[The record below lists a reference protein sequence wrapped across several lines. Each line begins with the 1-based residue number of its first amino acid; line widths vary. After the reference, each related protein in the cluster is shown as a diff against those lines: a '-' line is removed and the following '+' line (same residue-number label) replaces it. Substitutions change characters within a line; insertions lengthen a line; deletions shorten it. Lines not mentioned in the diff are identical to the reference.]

1 MQEVISYEEI
11 RDQKKVEY
19 GTAFKDW
26 IWIFVKQYKDRTHFL
41 FELLQNAED
50 AKASFVNMS
59 LFKDRLVIEHNGI
72 LFSKD
77 DVVSIT
83 KVARSTK
90 SGGGSIGKFGI
101 GFKSVY
107 AYTSTPKIYS
117 GNYSFEIH
125 DFIYPYEIK
134 AQPVEAG
141 ITRIVIPFDN
151 PEVSAAKAF
160 SEISRALHEQISSD
174 TILFLNNISKLEI
187 YIENEAKTIS
197 ITKEE
202 REHPKGDGSVYAI
215 KIRYDSRTRS
225 EVEEDFLLFTDNE
238 EEEIKLA
245 FRIDGRE
252 LIPVKDARI
261 FTFFPTDKESHQSFY
276 IHAPFETTPARDN
289 IVEDSEW
296 NLTLV
301 QNVCEGIRFAFCW
314 LRDWGYLSIAGMNSC
329 YPIYEYSEDTILHHI
344 YETAIDLIES
354 EENIIPTN
362 KKDEFKSKS
371 HIIMPEN
378 MTIADIFPDE
388 DLQRLYVRHDIYWI
402 AKDISRDS
410 YHALRE
416 FLRKNFRFRIYTWR
430 DILSKLDARFLEQK
444 DKAWFEKLFPS
455 IKSFCVT
462 DSRNLGS
469 HEVNVSS
476 IPFVRLTTKKHICAA
491 EGSERNVYLNNPAF
505 CPNKIETD
513 FLKSPAIYDFYYYVL
528 RIPEYNIE
536 RDALDNVLP
545 KYKTRQTIKVSNS
558 DLKENIKDL
567 KIIKDAIRT
576 SPGLTETVRQY
587 YIVTDGKEWFRPE
600 ELHIPSLFGGMSSIP
615 EYALVKDVCKLKF
628 IASGYE
634 YDPKLDYKFFQAVG
648 CHSSLIRNEI
658 GLSRYLKLVRQY
670 IGSKEEDEIRQK
682 IFQKK
687 YQAGID
693 WDWMY
698 EGFPDVMENM
708 TPEKSRK
715 VASFLNRN
723 HREINIRGEAAGA
736 DDTHFVGARAETM
749 QIYSALGIVL
759 TFKAWLYNKEGTL
772 VAPASVHRRDLDPI
786 YEKDSRKLLEILP
799 FREEDAAFESVLS
812 RIGNDA
818 DRETLRE
825 LLTNQ
830 ESLSEVTK
838 ALQKKKIR
846 EMQGS
851 DKVRNP
857 NDALFGF
864 IKSGGKKPTATESG
878 NPDPVKNPDQR
889 QKKLEEEFVR
899 SLGRYKVPGSRLAY
913 TYRETGNAEEKTFL
927 ANQYNGGHCQ
937 ICDTAIVRK
946 DGALH
951 FQAINIIKTGQ
962 LADEIHGTESMGWN
976 SLCLCP
982 NCAAKYLY
990 GSKDLSDFA
999 RQVMETEI
1007 EPGSD
1012 QYLNIQVELQGQQ
1025 QIIRYA
1031 PKHILALKTVLQHYA
1046 EHKD

>member
-11 RDQKKVEY
+11 RNQKKVEY

-59 LFKDRLVIEHNGI
+59 LFRDRLEIEHNGI
-72 LFSKD
+72 LFSKN
-77 DVVSIT
+77 DVISIT

-117 GNYSFEIH
+117 GKYSFEIK

-134 AQPVEAG
+134 AETIKDG

-151 PEVSAAKAF
+151 PEVSAEKAF
-160 SEISRALHEQISSD
+160 NEISRALHEQISSD
-174 TILFLNNISKLEI
+174 TILFLNNISSLEI
-187 YIENEAKTIS
+187 HIENETKPVS

-202 REHPKGDGSVYAI
+202 REHSKGDGAVYEVN
-215 KIRYDSRTRS
+215 IRYDSGKKTDA
-225 EVEEDFLLFTDNE
+225 EENYLLFTDNE
-238 EEEIKLA
+238 EAEVKLA
-245 FRIDGRE
+245 FQIEGKE

-301 QNVCEGIRFAFCW
+301 KNVCEGIRFAFCW
-314 LRDWGYLSIAGMNSC
+314 LRDWGYLSIEGMNSC
-329 YPIYEYSEDTILHHI
+329 YPIYEYSRDTLLYYI
-344 YETAIDLIES
+344 YRTAIELIES
-354 EENIIPTN
+354 EESIIPTN

-378 MTIADIFPDE
+378 MTMADIFPDG

-402 AKDISRDS
+402 AKEISRDS
-410 YHALRE
+410 YHGLRE
-416 FLRKNFRFRIYTWR
+416 FLRKNFKFKIYTWK
-430 DILSKLDARFLEQK
+430 DILTKLDARFLEQK
-444 DKAWFEKLFPS
+444 DRAWFEKLFPA
-455 IKSFCVT
+455 IRSFCVT

-469 HEVNVSS
+469 HEINVSS
-476 IPFVRLTTKKHICAA
+476 IPFVRLSNRKHICAMD
-491 EGSERNVYLNNPAF
+491 GSERNVYLNNPDF
-505 CPNKIETD
+505 CQNKIDRD
-513 FLKSPAIYDFYYYVL
+513 FVKSPVIYDFYYYVL

-545 KYKTRQTIKVSNS
+545 KYKTRQMITVSTS
-558 DLKENIKDL
+558 ELKENIKDL
-567 KIIKDAIRT
+567 KIIKDAIQT

-587 YIVTDGKEWFRPE
+587 YIVTDGEEWFRPE
-600 ELHIPSLFGGMSSIP
+600 ELHIPSLFGGMSSVP
-615 EYALVKDVCKLKF
+615 EYALVKGVCKLKF

-634 YDPKLDYKFFQAVG
+634 YDPKLDYKFFQSVG
-648 CHSSLIRNEI
+648 CPSSLKKNEI
-658 GLSRYLKLVRQY
+658 GHSGYLKLVRKY
-670 IGSKEEDEIRQK
+670 IGSKEEDEIREK

-687 YQAGID
+687 YQAGLD
-693 WDWMY
+693 WNWMY
-698 EGFPDVMENM
+698 EGFPDAMGGM
-708 TPEKSRK
+708 TLEKSRK
-715 VASFLNRN
+715 MASFFNRN
-723 HREINIRGEAAGA
+723 NREINIKGEAAGA
-736 DDTHFVGARAETM
+736 DDSHFTGAKAETM
-749 QIYSALGIVL
+749 QIYSALGIIL
-759 TFKAWLYNKEGTL
+759 TFKPWLYDKEGTL
-772 VAPASVHRRDLDPI
+772 VAPASIHRRDLNSV

-799 FREEDAAFESVLS
+799 FKEEDAVFESILS

-818 DRETLRE
+818 DRETMRE

-838 ALQKKKIR
+838 AWQKKRIK
-846 EMQGS
+846 ELQAS
-851 DKVRNP
+851 EKAKNP
-857 NDALFGF
+857 NDVLRGF
-864 IKSGGKKPTATESG
+864 TKTGGKKPASSESG
-878 NPDPVKNPDQR
+878 NPDPVKNPEQR

-899 SLGRYKVPGSRLAY
+899 SLSSYKVPGSHLTY
-913 TYRETGNAEEKTFL
+913 TYRENSNAEEKTFL

-937 ICDTAIVRK
+937 ICDTAIIRK
-946 DGALH
+946 DGTIH

-999 RQVMETEI
+999 RQVMETEV
-1007 EPGSD
+1007 EPGLD

-1025 QIIRYA
+1025 QFIRYA
-1031 PKHILALKTVLQHYA
+1031 PKHILALQTVLQHYTD
-1046 EHKD
+1046 HKD